1 MAVTVELALLSRVT
15 YGSLEI
21 TGSRRQG
28 LLALLAEDPHVG
40 CSTSR
45 LVDGLWPDEQPEHP
59 VKALQ
64 VLVSRVRARLGPGV
78 IVSTPGG
85 YRLALREDQIDASAV
100 LLSAAESEQRSRA
113 GDHLAAL
120 RHAEAGLALCQGAA
134 AWDSADD
141 GADGHPLSALRAA
154 RAPVYRSLL
163 RARALA
169 LSRLG
174 RRAEAAAPL
183 GELILR
189 FPRDEELLAELL
201 RCEAA
206 TAGPAAALARYA
218 AYRQRL
224 RDELGS
230 DPGPALQ
237 GVHAELLQADAP
249 VIRRGVRHEP
259 NPLLGR
265 DYDIAAVAALL
276 RTSRV
281 TSIVGTGG
289 LGKTRLA
296 HAVSARAE
304 QRVVHVVELA
314 GVAAGG
320 DVTAEVAS
328 ALGVGEEGANP
339 VGANP
344 VGANPV
350 GANPVGG
357 SPVGRRGG
365 PPGLPAGIVTALG
378 PGPALL
384 VLDNCEH
391 VAAGAADLVRALV
404 ALSKDLRVLTTSRAP
419 LGLSSESVYLLP
431 ELDLPTTAELF
442 EQRARAAR
450 PDADLPAQ
458 AVRELCGRLDGL
470 PLAAELAAARVR
482 VMSVAEIARRLDD
495 GFAVLRGGARD
506 APPRHRTLHAVID
519 WSWDLL
525 EPAGQAAMRALSVFP
540 GGFTGDAARHLLGAD
555 VLPVLEQLAD
565 QSLVKV
571 ADTASGTRYQM
582 LETVREFAVA
592 RREDAAETDDVT
604 GRFLA
609 WARDFGV
616 ARHDSVLTGDDLP
629 VLELI
634 RAEQDNLVQALGLG
648 LGRKDGA
655 AVAAVSAVLG
665 GLWTVESSFARL
677 AALAG
682 DTARILPPFRPEPA
696 LVESTRT
703 SLVLGAV
710 AGFLLRGPSPARF
723 LVGLRRLPP
732 APPDTFA
739 RAAQAVLT
747 ALAGSP
753 EADLAT
759 LHALGDSD
767 QPLVAGMATY
777 MASYI
782 WEEAGDA
789 SGALAAARRSLA
801 AFERGGSAW
810 LRAGAHARIG
820 ELCLEVDE
828 ASSGNEALR
837 HLTAA
842 LSVIE
847 AFGAWSTANRL
858 REAIVGAN
866 LQRGAYDEAE
876 RELKLTTPHG
886 PDEPWDMS
894 MFDITVRAQIAL
906 GRGDVDTGL
915 DLWRTAAAALR
926 DKPRPGPGGD
936 LSRLDP
942 WALQVQAAAVV
953 AHAHHD
959 RLDLVAEITAALPAA
974 LSALTA
980 NPGAPPG
987 TLGAS
992 YDLAVCGSLLLAL
1005 AMTDIDRGQRAA
1017 DAGWA
1022 RSGARMIALA
1032 ERFGLRSGLQRTMSA
1047 GRARRAAQ
1055 DADGPAYADA
1065 VSSYA
1070 GLDPEELR
1078 AAARA
1083 ILTERALIQ
1092 RLGDLPAVSGHRE
1105 DVRDDKD
1112 AEAPG
1117 QGGPDAGADRPLGQQ
1132 VADRVNDRR
1141 HRLVVGEGAHRP
1153 GHRPG
1158 RDKGRTDERQE
1169 DQRIGKRPPA
1179 LSGLRG
1185 QAGDDGNPGQRQGE
1199 QDDDAD
1205 DSQPGQRARAR
1216 AEPDRERDEHHD
1228 HERDQGG
1235 DHGGQHVRPQHAGA
1249 PDRQRLESLEDSGLQ
1264 VREEPERGVGD
1275 AGRDRDQQDSGQQVV
1290 DVRPGP
1296 RPGVDR
1302 AAEHVPEQQHEGDR
1316 RDRDRDDGVRAA
1328 RDVAH
1333 GPPEQDGGVA
1343 EEVRAHRGSLA
1354 VRAVG
1359 AGRAAGAGDG
1369 EEDVFEARL
1378 LLDVGDLGRREE
1390 LFQFGE
1396 GAVGDDP
1403 PLMQDRD
1410 PVGEVFGL
1418 VQVLRGEQHRDAL
1431 PGELPDAVPHLDAG
1445 LRVEPGGRLVQED
1458 HRRLPDEAHGDV
1470 QAAAHAAGIRRHP
1483 PARRV
1488 GEAEAGQQV
1497 VRDLAGPLQVPQP
1510 GHQDQV
1516 LPPGEDFVHGRELP
1530 GKADGL
1536 PHTPRLRGDVEAVDG
1551 GRPRVG
1557 LEQRGQDFHDR
1568 GLARAVGAEQ
1578 GEDAAPRHVEVHAA
1592 QRAHL
1597 LVGLLQTLH
1606 VDRLDRLRGHRLCR
1620 HRPALHLSPSPRPGG
1635 RDHVEGCTRRHSS
1648 RFHGGFI
1655 GRPARDK
1662 P

>member
-21 TGSRRQG
+21 TGSRLQG

-78 IVSTPGG
+78 IVSTPAG
-85 YRLALREDQIDASAV
+85 YRLSLREDQIDASAV
-100 LLSAAESEQRSRA
+100 LLSASESEQRSRA

-120 RHAEAGLALCQGAA
+120 RHAEAGLALCAGAEG
-134 AWDSADD
+134 WDSADD
-141 GADGHPLSALRAA
+141 GADGGPLSALRAA

-230 DPGPALQ
+230 DPGLALQ

-265 DYDIAAVAALL
+265 RDDIAAVAALL
-276 RTSRV
+276 GTSRV

-296 HAVSARAE
+296 HAVSAQAE

-328 ALGVGEEGANP
+328 ALGVGEE
-339 VGANP
+339 
-344 VGANPV
+344 

-404 ALSKDLRVLTTSRAP
+404 SLSKDLRVLTTSRAP

-582 LETVREFAVA
+582 LETVREFAAA
-592 RREDAAETDDVT
+592 RREDAAETGDVT

-629 VLELI
+629 ALELI

-655 AVAAVSAVLG
+655 TVAAVSAVLG

-739 RAAQAVLT
+739 RAAQAVLN

-767 QPLVAGMATY
+767 QPLVAGMASY

-801 AFERGGSAW
+801 GFERPGSAW

-828 ASSGNEALR
+828 ASSGDEALR

-894 MFDITVRAQIAL
+894 MFDTTVRAQIAL

-915 DLWRTAAAALR
+915 SLWRTAAAALR

-936 LSRLDP
+936 LPRLDP

-953 AHAHHD
+953 AHAHHG
-959 RLDLVAEITAALPAA
+959 RLDLVAEITGALPAA

-980 NPGAPPG
+980 DPGPPPG

-1005 AMTDIDRGQRAA
+1005 AMTDIDRAQRAP

-1032 ERFGLRSGLQRTMSA
+1032 ERFGLKSGLQRTMSA

-1070 GLDPEELR
+1070 GLDPGELR

-1092 RLGDLPAVSGHRE
+1092 RL
-1105 DVRDDKD
+1105 VRRSSCGKW
-1112 AEAPG
+1112 PSRG
-1117 QGGPDAGADRPLGQQ
+1117 RT
-1132 VADRVNDRR
+1132 RR
-1141 HRLVVGEGAHRP
+1141 RGCRGT
-1153 GHRPG
+1153 RPG
-1158 RDKGRTDERQE
+1158 R
-1169 DQRIGKRPPA
+1169 
-1179 LSGLRG
+1179 
-1185 QAGDDGNPGQRQGE
+1185 
-1199 QDDDAD
+1199 
-1205 DSQPGQRARAR
+1205 
-1216 AEPDRERDEHHD
+1216 
-1228 HERDQGG
+1228 
-1235 DHGGQHVRPQHAGA
+1235 
-1249 PDRQRLESLEDSGLQ
+1249 
-1264 VREEPERGVGD
+1264 
-1275 AGRDRDQQDSGQQVV
+1275 
-1290 DVRPGP
+1290 
-1296 RPGVDR
+1296 
-1302 AAEHVPEQQHEGDR
+1302 
-1316 RDRDRDDGVRAA
+1316 
-1328 RDVAH
+1328 
-1333 GPPEQDGGVA
+1333 
-1343 EEVRAHRGSLA
+1343 
-1354 VRAVG
+1354 
-1359 AGRAAGAGDG
+1359 
-1369 EEDVFEARL
+1369 
-1378 LLDVGDLGRREE
+1378 
-1390 LFQFGE
+1390 
-1396 GAVGDDP
+1396 
-1403 PLMQDRD
+1403 
-1410 PVGEVFGL
+1410 
-1418 VQVLRGEQHRDAL
+1418 
-1431 PGELPDAVPHLDAG
+1431 
-1445 LRVEPGGRLVQED
+1445 
-1458 HRRLPDEAHGDV
+1458 
-1470 QAAAHAAGIRRHP
+1470 
-1483 PARRV
+1483 
-1488 GEAEAGQQV
+1488 
-1497 VRDLAGPLQVPQP
+1497 
-1510 GHQDQV
+1510 
-1516 LPPGEDFVHGRELP
+1516 
-1530 GKADGL
+1530 
-1536 PHTPRLRGDVEAVDG
+1536 
-1551 GRPRVG
+1551 
-1557 LEQRGQDFHDR
+1557 
-1568 GLARAVGAEQ
+1568 
-1578 GEDAAPRHVEVHAA
+1578 
-1592 QRAHL
+1592 
-1597 LVGLLQTLH
+1597 
-1606 VDRLDRLRGHRLCR
+1606 
-1620 HRPALHLSPSPRPGG
+1620 
-1635 RDHVEGCTRRHSS
+1635 S
-1648 RFHGGFI
+1648 RCW
-1655 GRPARDK
+1655 R
-1662 P
+1662 